1 MIRIE
6 VGRNMRYKIITVF
19 LVFALVISLGLNLYY
34 YSVMVNKQATIN
46 NMLGQIVVAWARQM
60 NYAEYYLE
68 NVTTN
73 IDVDRVRY
81 LFWSA
86 HDIAESA
93 WISDGTLYLD
103 MAITA
108 ILIYEELRPYSEG
121 YTISVKRINS
131 TAIEMIKNLAQRIL
145 DTTAL
150 ILDGNI
156 DMELRNKEGVNPI
169 QLLKEKGVLDEIVD
183 RLVDI
188 RNLAEQIHDFNPKFQ

>member
-6 VGRNMRYKIITVF
+6 AGRNMRYKIITGF
-19 LVFALVISLGLNLYY
+19 LVFALVILLGFNLYY
-34 YSVMVNKQATIN
+34 YSVMVNKQATMN
-46 NMLGQIVVAWARQM
+46 NMLGQIIVAWARQM

-73 IDVDRVRY
+73 IDVDGVRY

-86 HDIAESA
+86 SDIAESA
-93 WISDGTLYLD
+93 WISDGTLYLE

-108 ILIYEELRPYSEG
+108 HFVYNELGPYSEG
-121 YTISVKRINS
+121 SPISVKRINP
-131 TAIEMIKNLAQRIL
+131 TAIEMIKNLAQRIR

-156 DMELRNKEGVNPI
+156 DIELRNKEGVNPI
-169 QLLKEKGVLDEIVD
+169 QLLKEKGVLDEIVN

-188 RNLAEQIHDFNPKFQ
+188 RNLAEQISDFNPKFQ

>member
-6 VGRNMRYKIITVF
+6 VGKNMRHKLILSF
-19 LVFALVISLGLNLYY
+19 LVFALVISLGFNLYY

-46 NMLGQIVVAWARQM
+46 NMRGQIIVAWARQM

-68 NVTTN
+68 NIATN
-73 IDVDRVRY
+73 IDIVGVRY

-86 HDIAESA
+86 SDIAESA
-93 WISDGTLYLD
+93 WISDGTLYLE

-108 ILIYEELRPYSEG
+108 HLIYNELGPYSEG
-121 YTISVKRINS
+121 YAISVKRINS

-150 ILDGNI
+150 IIDGNI
-156 DMELRNKEGVNPI
+156 DFELRNKEGVDPI
-169 QLLKEKGVLDEIVD
+169 QLLKEKGVLDEIVN

-188 RNLAEQIHDFNPKFQ
+188 RNLAEQIYDFNPKFQ